1 MSYHLE
7 TITAP
12 DGVAIAYTRS
22 GQGPPLVLVH
32 GTAEDQA
39 RWAAILRPLAEHF
52 TVYAIDRR
60 GRGQSGDAAAYSL
73 QSEAADLVAVVEAI
87 GGPVHLLTHSYGA
100 LCLMEAALLT
110 DHLGKLVL
118 YEPSFPLKGDFYAPG
133 SIDRLEALLSQGDRT
148 GVITAFLRDFSH
160 LSPLELELVTYLPF
174 WPGRV
179 AAAHTIPRELR
190 QIQGY
195 HFQPERFS
203 AVKAP
208 TLLMVGGDSP
218 DYMKDAAQA
227 LHDTLPNSKISILP
241 GQQHNAISLAPDLFI
256 SEVLPFLLED

>member
-1 MSYHLE
+1 ME
-7 TITAP
+7 RITAP
-12 DGVAIAYTRS
+12 DGVSIAYTRS
-22 GQGPPLVLVH
+22 GKGSPLALVH

-39 RWAAILRPLAEHF
+39 RWAPILRPLAEHF

-60 GRGQSGDAAAYSL
+60 GRSQSGDTDTYSL
-73 QSEAADLVAVVEAI
+73 QSEAADLVAVAEAI
-87 GGPVHLLTHSYGA
+87 GQPVHLLAHSYGA

-110 DHLGKLVL
+110 DHMGKLVL
-118 YEPSFPLKGDFYAPG
+118 YEPPFPLKGDFYAPG
-133 SIDRLEALLSQGDRT
+133 SIDRLEAMLGQGDRV
-148 GVITAFLRDFSH
+148 GVITTFLRDFLH

-195 HFQPERFS
+195 RFQAARFS

-208 TLLMVGGDSP
+208 ALLMIGDDSP
-218 DYMKDAAQA
+218 HYMKDAVEA
-227 LHDTLPNSKISILP
+227 LHSALPNSTISILP
-241 GQQHNAISLAPDLFI
+241 GQQHNAISLAPDLFVR
-256 SEVLPFLLED
+256 EVLSFLLEA

>member
-1 MSYHLE
+1 M
-7 TITAP
+7 
-12 DGVAIAYTRS
+12 
-22 GQGPPLVLVH
+22 LVH

-39 RWAAILRPLAEHF
+39 RWASILRPLAEHF

-73 QSEAADLVAVVEAI
+73 RAEAADLVAVAEAI

-118 YEPSFPLKGDFYAPG
+118 YEPAFPLKGDFYAPG
-133 SIDRLEALLSQGDRT
+133 SIDRLEALLSQGDRL

-160 LSPLELELVTYLPF
+160 LSPMELELVTYLPF

-195 HFQPERFS
+195 RFHATRFS
-203 AVKAP
+203 TVKSS
-208 TLLMVGGDSP
+208 TLLMIGGDSP
-218 DYMKDAAQA
+218 DYMKDAVEA
-227 LHDTLPNSKISILP
+227 LHSALPNSTIAALP
-241 GQQHNAISLAPDLFI
+241 GQQHNAISLAPDLFAR
-256 SEVLPFLLED
+256 EVLSFLLEA